1 MRLVCYW
8 ASSEAD
14 CEYPFGYCGQGIKM
28 GQLLE
33 ECVCYFKKRDVYK
46 KLFSALR
53 KKYASLGH
61 MGGVIKLS
69 GLSSDEKYDLEGFF
83 KKDLH
88 AEEDV
93 KISYAFMEKSLK
105 NSRFAPLSWEEIL
118 TAYFKEQL
126 IINKDKKEKELNN
139 RNSFFEEC
147 ALNCNN
153 KIVLNWFLHVFK
165 EKGKGSQ
172 IIFKMYNEDKKE
184 LELFL
189 NKLFLALGKLPCFEK
204 KMLLLPVFAAK
215 TTGNPHFFDLRTSA
229 CKLLLSFIEY
239 LLENKNFCEFNIG
252 DTDGLSGIEYTENL
266 LYSVGILKDN
276 VSNTCLVYGLH
287 GVKKDGSIHKGME
300 GAFIEREPVQV
311 TLKTLSSLECLCT
324 GNSMQ
329 EIKEIYVVENPAVF
343 SYLTDTYPDGV
354 FICGNGQFKLA
365 FYITLELLK
374 GKYTIFYAGDFDA
387 DGLMIAQKLK
397 NRYPSQVVLWEY
409 NEEYYKRYLSD
420 VQLDNTALAKLEK
433 VVVKELQPVKNSLLK
448 YKMAAY
454 QETMLEIYLP
464 YSSK

>member
-1 MRLVCYW
+1 MRLICYW
-8 ASSEAD
+8 ASSEVD

-329 EIKEIYVVENPAVF
+329 EIKEIYVLENPAVF

-420 VQLDNTALAKLEK
+420 VQLDNKALAKLEK

>member
-1 MRLVCYW
+1 M
-8 ASSEAD
+8 D

-105 NSRFAPLSWEEIL
+105 NSKFAPLSWEEIL

-215 TTGNPHFFDLRTSA
+215 TTENPHFFDLRTSA

>member
-1 MRLVCYW
+1 
-8 ASSEAD
+8 
-14 CEYPFGYCGQGIKM
+14 M

-105 NSRFAPLSWEEIL
+105 NSKFAPLSWEEIL

-420 VQLDNTALAKLEK
+420 VQLDNKALAKLEK

>member
-1 MRLVCYW
+1 M
-8 ASSEAD
+8 D

-409 NEEYYKRYLSD
+409 NEDYYKRYLSD
-420 VQLDNTALAKLEK
+420 VQLDNKALAKLEK

>member
-1 MRLVCYW
+1 MRLICYW
-8 ASSEAD
+8 ASSEVD

-420 VQLDNTALAKLEK
+420 VQLDNKALAKLEK

>member
-1 MRLVCYW
+1 MRLICYW
-8 ASSEAD
+8 ASSEVD

-165 EKGKGSQ
+165 EKGKVSQ

>member
-1 MRLVCYW
+1 
-8 ASSEAD
+8 
-14 CEYPFGYCGQGIKM
+14 M

-420 VQLDNTALAKLEK
+420 VQLDNKALAKLEK

>member
-1 MRLVCYW
+1 MRLICYW
-8 ASSEAD
+8 ASSEVD

-374 GKYTIFYAGDFDA
+374 EKYTIFYAGDFDA
-387 DGLMIAQKLK
+387 DGLLIAQKLK
-397 NRYPSQVVLWEY
+397 NRYPGQVVLWGY
-409 NEEYYKRYLSD
+409 NEEYYKKYLSD
-420 VQLDNTALAKLEK
+420 VQFDDKALAR
-433 VVVKELQPVKNSLLK
+433 
-448 YKMAAY
+448 
-454 QETMLEIYLP
+454 
-464 YSSK
+464 

>member
-1 MRLVCYW
+1 M
-8 ASSEAD
+8 D

-420 VQLDNTALAKLEK
+420 VQLDNKALAKLEK

>member
-1 MRLVCYW
+1 M
-8 ASSEAD
+8 E
-14 CEYPFGYCGQGIKM
+14 
-28 GQLLE
+28 QLLE

-93 KISYAFMEKSLK
+93 KISYAFMEKSLQ
-105 NSRFAPLSWEEIL
+105 NSKFAPLSWEEIL
-118 TAYFKEQL
+118 TAYFKEPL

-204 KMLLLPVFAAK
+204 KMILLPVFAAK

-239 LLENKNFCEFNIG
+239 LLENKNFCEFNIE

-287 GVKKDGSIHKGME
+287 GVKKDGSIHKGIE

-329 EIKEIYVVENPAVF
+329 KIKEIYVVENPAVF
-343 SYLTDTYPDGV
+343 SYLTDTYPDSV

-397 NRYPSQVVLWEY
+397 NRYPSQVVLWGY
-409 NEEYYKRYLSD
+409 NEEYYKKYLSD

-433 VVVKELQPVKNSLLK
+433 VVVKELQPVKNCLLK

>member
-1 MRLVCYW
+1 MRLICYW
-8 ASSEAD
+8 ASSEVD

-172 IIFKMYNEDKKE
+172 IIFKMYNEDKKRT
-184 LELFL
+184 
-189 NKLFLALGKLPCFEK
+189 GICF
-204 KMLLLPVFAAK
+204 
-215 TTGNPHFFDLRTSA
+215 
-229 CKLLLSFIEY
+229 
-239 LLENKNFCEFNIG
+239 
-252 DTDGLSGIEYTENL
+252 
-266 LYSVGILKDN
+266 
-276 VSNTCLVYGLH
+276 
-287 GVKKDGSIHKGME
+287 
-300 GAFIEREPVQV
+300 
-311 TLKTLSSLECLCT
+311 
-324 GNSMQ
+324 
-329 EIKEIYVVENPAVF
+329 
-343 SYLTDTYPDGV
+343 
-354 FICGNGQFKLA
+354 
-365 FYITLELLK
+365 
-374 GKYTIFYAGDFDA
+374 
-387 DGLMIAQKLK
+387 
-397 NRYPSQVVLWEY
+397 
-409 NEEYYKRYLSD
+409 
-420 VQLDNTALAKLEK
+420 
-433 VVVKELQPVKNSLLK
+433 
-448 YKMAAY
+448 
-454 QETMLEIYLP
+454 
-464 YSSK
+464 

>member
-1 MRLVCYW
+1 M
-8 ASSEAD
+8 E
-14 CEYPFGYCGQGIKM
+14 
-28 GQLLE
+28 QLLE
-33 ECVCYFKKRDVYK
+33 ECVSYFKKRDVYK

-53 KKYASLGH
+53 RKYASLGH
-61 MGGVIKLS
+61 MGGVIRLS
-69 GLSSDEKYDLEGFF
+69 GLSNDEKYDLEGFF

-105 NSRFAPLSWEEIL
+105 NSKFAQLSWEEIL
-118 TAYFKEQL
+118 TGYFKEPL

-153 KIVLNWFLHVFK
+153 KIVLNWFLYVFK

-172 IIFKMYNEDKKE
+172 IIFKMYNENKKE

-189 NKLFLALGKLPCFEK
+189 NKLFIAFGNLPCFEET
-204 KMLLLPVFAAK
+204 MLLLPVFAAK

-229 CKLLLSFIEY
+229 CKLLLNFIEY
-239 LLENKNFCEFNIG
+239 LLANKDFCGMDRSSTE
-252 DTDGLSGIEYTENL
+252 GLSGIEYTESL
-266 LYSVGILKDN
+266 LYSAGILKDN

-287 GVKKDGSIHKGME
+287 GVKKDGSVHKGIE
-300 GAFIEREPVQV
+300 GGFIEKEPVQV
-311 TLKTLSSLECLCT
+311 TLKTLSSLECLWA
-324 GNSMQ
+324 GNNQQ
-329 EIKEIYVVENPAVF
+329 EIKDIYVVENPAVF
-343 SYLTDTYPDGV
+343 SYLTDTYPDGT

-374 GKYTIFYAGDFDA
+374 EKYTIFYAGDFDA
-387 DGLMIAQKLK
+387 DGLLIAQKLK
-397 NRYPSQVVLWEY
+397 SRYPSQVVLWGY
-409 NEEYYKRYLSD
+409 NEEYYKKYLSD
-420 VQLDNTALAKLEK
+420 VQLDSTAVAKLEK
-433 VVVKELQPVKNSLLK
+433 VVAEELKPVKNCLLK
-448 YKMAAY
+448 YKRAVY

-464 YSSK
+464 YSWNGSNIIQGCQ

>member
-374 GKYTIFYAGDFDA
+374 GKYTIFYAGNFYA

>member
-1 MRLVCYW
+1 MRLFCYW
-8 ASSEAD
+8 ASSEVD

-420 VQLDNTALAKLEK
+420 VQLDNKALAKLEK

>member
-1 MRLVCYW
+1 
-8 ASSEAD
+8 
-14 CEYPFGYCGQGIKM
+14 
-28 GQLLE
+28 
-33 ECVCYFKKRDVYK
+33 
-46 KLFSALR
+46 
-53 KKYASLGH
+53 
-61 MGGVIKLS
+61 
-69 GLSSDEKYDLEGFF
+69 
-83 KKDLH
+83 
-88 AEEDV
+88 
-93 KISYAFMEKSLK
+93 MEKSLK
-105 NSRFAPLSWEEIL
+105 NSKFAPLSWEEIL

-172 IIFKMYNEDKKE
+172 IIFKMYNENTKE

-409 NEEYYKRYLSD
+409 NEEYYNRYLSD
-420 VQLDNTALAKLEK
+420 VQLDNTALNKLEK
-433 VVVKELQPVKNSLLK
+433 VAADELQPVKNCILK
-448 YKMAAY
+448 YKRAVY
-454 QETMLEIYLP
+454 QEAMLEIYLP
-464 YSSK
+464 YH

>member
-1 MRLVCYW
+1 MRLICYW
-8 ASSEAD
+8 ASSEVD

-409 NEEYYKRYLSD
+409 NEDYYKRYLSD
-420 VQLDNTALAKLEK
+420 VQLDNKALAKLEK

>member
-153 KIVLNWFLHVFK
+153 KIVLKWFLHVFK

-420 VQLDNTALAKLEK
+420 VQLDNKALAKLEK

>member
-1 MRLVCYW
+1 M
-8 ASSEAD
+8 D

-93 KISYAFMEKSLK
+93 KISYAFMERSLK

-165 EKGKGSQ
+165 EKGKGIQ